1 MRSTS
6 FALSAALLASACV
19 AQPPTDNPGTPD
31 AGGGS
36 GSPDAAPIVTENMIA
51 VSGTAMD
58 YFGDT
63 PIEVSLTAEGVTPA
77 ATGSSDALGAFT
89 LNIPAGSTFFLNASK
104 PAFRTTRSA
113 PIAIT
118 DTPVTGQNVYI
129 ASSAEVLNQYT
140 GLGLTAVPATAAV
153 FVNLVRN
160 NGTPL
165 EGVPLADITLVDALG
180 APVPGVMGPY
190 FFGLTGNLV
199 DAATLA
205 VSTAV
210 AGRARVGF
218 LDCPVGSYEIKV
230 NYQNAQNQP
239 QTFTVPVTCAAD
251 GLTLAATGD
260 MGGGGGGLM
269 NLTFTA
275 DIYPI
280 LQRPA
285 INPAGRAC
293 AAVGCHNQGGLAPI
307 RFDDLAANVHAAI
320 IARPG
325 VVSLLTPAD
334 SLILTKPLYE
344 LPPALQNH
352 PNATFLTVEDNDYK
366 KILAWIQQGAPI

>member
-1 MRSTS
+1 MT
-6 FALSAALLASACV
+6 
-19 AQPPTDNPGTPD
+19 T
-31 AGGGS
+31 
-36 GSPDAAPIVTENMIA
+36 
-51 VSGTAMD
+51 
-58 YFGDT
+58 
-63 PIEVSLTAEGVTPA
+63 EGVTPA
-77 ATGSSDALGAFT
+77 STSTAPATGAFSVEVPTGLPFGLVVSKVGA
-89 LNIPAGSTFFLNASK
+89 
-104 PAFRTTRSA
+104 RTTHHGTRTTTA
-113 PIAIT
+113 ALAGVALH
-118 DTPVTGQNVYI
+118 VT
-129 ASSAEVLNQYT
+129 SSQQTSVQY
-140 GLGLTAVPATAAV
+140 GAVGLTATLGTAV
-153 FVNLVRN
+153 VYVNLVDN
-160 NGTPL
+160 LGAPL
-165 EGVPLADITLVDALG
+165 VGVPTGDITLVDLAG
-180 APVPGVMGPY
+180 APVPGVQGP
-190 FFGLTGNLV
+190 FFFSAIGNL
-199 DAATLA
+199 TRNLEQ
-205 VSTAV
+205 STAF
-210 AGRARVGF
+210 AGKARVGF

-366 KILAWIQQGAPI
+366 KILAWIEQGAPI